1 MRAIN
6 LTIWVRRHWPC
17 PHPKTADIKVVVGY
31 MRHDRRH
38 FTFPL
43 PAGFVKPFEKEKHRA
58 IQ

>member
-6 LTIWVRRHWPC
+6 LTTWVRSHWPY
-17 PHPKTADIKVVVGY
+17 PHPKNEDIKVVVGY

-38 FTFPL
+38 FRFPI
-43 PAGFVKPFEKEKHRA
+43 PAGFGKPFEKEKHHE

>member
-1 MRAIN
+1 MSAIN
-6 LTIWVRRHWPC
+6 LTSLVRRHWPY

-31 MRHDRRH
+31 MRHDRRQ

-43 PAGFVKPFEKEKHRA
+43 PAGFGKPFEKEKHRA